1 MASSSKTEAASSAPS
16 LDAFRDGTSNLPLV
30 DCSKCGAQL
39 IGLVSKQDKSFG
51 QKFYKC
57 PLINHFYMW
66 EDQYVEYLIGK
77 SKLPRCFSKIGR
89 GSPSLG
95 LTQAMDPRMSSQE
108 LIQAMESL
116 KESIGGCTT
125 MLESTTASMKD
136 AHAALKKIVDA
147 NQSIGSNI
155 DKIGDRLLVLGL
167 AIMFIV
173 VLLLL
178 VALVK

>member
-1 MASSSKTEAASSAPS
+1 
-16 LDAFRDGTSNLPLV
+16 
-30 DCSKCGAQL
+30 
-39 IGLVSKQDKSFG
+39 
-51 QKFYKC
+51 
-57 PLINHFYMW
+57 MW

-125 MLESTTASMKD
+125 LLESTTASMKD